1 MDSVRNPG
9 RASSPMLVAP
19 IAALA
24 ALACALVV
32 WPGLLVETSAADFIL
47 VSLILGGAAAWRTGQ
62 AVARGWGSFWH
73 LVAYVVLLAG
83 AVRFCHFALFEDT
96 LFSLQHF
103 ALEFVLLMA
112 VATLGFRFVRRRQ
125 MTAQYGWMFEAAGP
139 FAWRAR
145 AGDAPAVSS
154 D

>member
-1 MDSVRNPG
+1 MESVRNPG

-19 IAALA
+19 VATLA
-24 ALACALVV
+24 ALACALVI
-32 WPGLLVETSAADFIL
+32 WPELLVETSAADFIL
-47 VSLILGGAAAWRTGQ
+47 VSLILGGATAWRTGQ

-83 AVRFCHFALFEDT
+83 AVRFCHFALFQDT
-96 LFSLQHF
+96 LFSIQHF

-112 VATLGFRFVRRRQ
+112 VAALGFRFVRRQQ
-125 MTAQYGWMFEAAGP
+125 MTAQYGWMFEAHGP

-145 AGDAPAVSS
+145 SGGAPGDAI
-154 D
+154 